1 MNVKLY
7 ARGDL
12 NEHIEVCHSG
22 YKNVHRSFGY
32 ETKNAKGESI
42 LNFALS
48 CNCWLLIHG
57 LRKEIVTW

>member
-1 MNVKLY
+1 MNAKLY

-32 ETKNAKGESI
+32 ETKNEKGELI
-42 LNFALS
+42 LLLHSHAI
-48 CNCWLLIHG
+48 CWLLIHG